1 MNDYLLFASEILIAM
16 SLSFAVLRIIKPTLG
31 PLLGFFCHDSEASR
45 FWAQYTQL
53 MVYIVPLLLV
63 VFFSQVGE
71 INAPSGLLIV
81 KQTLFRGLLGVFLAV
96 MGVAYVLWRVSRAY
110 LAENGITP
118 VLTPYDK
125 SEHQS

>member
-1 MNDYLLFASEILIAM
+1 MNDYLLFSGELLIAM
-16 SLSFAVLRIIKPTLG
+16 GLSFTVLRIIKPTLG
-31 PLLGFFCHDSEASR
+31 PLLSFFCHDSEASA
-45 FWAQYTQL
+45 FWTQYTHL

-96 MGVAYVLWRVSRAY
+96 LGVAYVLWRVSRTY

-118 VLTPYDK
+118 ALTRHDD
-125 SEHQS
+125 SEIR